1 MNVFRYAQK
10 YLNLY
15 EISLR
20 KFLVYSDYD
29 YLAQIA

>member
-15 EISLR
+15 ELSVR
-20 KFLVYSDYD
+20 KFPVYNDYNYLV
-29 YLAQIA
+29 QIA